1 MAKINLPQDDDFND
15 FQDGHGFGPTPDADE
30 LMDKA
35 SRAMFEDESDLKK
48 EINKLKRWEKRLK
61 LEHEMEIDT
70 LRTQIQD
77 LIKKNWELTEAN
89 NIFARGLEQLKQD
102 HKIITESHTHH
113 VIDTEGI
120 KKKIQEITMPKFGPD
135 LKKRVVGIIT
145 LKANNRNEATEILIV
160 TEHIDKTKRGKD
172 E

>member
-1 MAKINLPQDDDFND
+1 MAKANLPSNDDFND
-15 FQDGHGFGPTPDADE
+15 FNDSDPDE

-35 SRAMFEDESDLKK
+35 AKAMFEDESDLRK
-48 EINKLKRWEKRLK
+48 EINKLKRWEKK
-61 LEHEMEIDT
+61 LRAEHEQEVFA
-70 LRTQIQD
+70 LRLQIQE
-77 LIKKNWELTEAN
+77 LFKKNWELTEAN

-102 HKIITESHTHH
+102 QKIITDSHIHH

-120 KKKIQEITMPKFGPD
+120 KKKIQDLTMPKFGPD
-135 LKKRVVGIIT
+135 LKRRIVGIIT
-145 LKANNRNEATEILIV
+145 LKANSRNEATEILIV